1 MVVQSRYTAG
11 DALLLGAGDRWL
23 LLTAPADDEAVA
35 ELWALLSAE
44 HPAPGL
50 AERVL
55 TVVEGA
61 FADTAFDLV
70 LLELSSGSPR
80 VTTRGAGRAE
90 AGPVEIDRPQT
101 EGRAHRL
108 MLGEQPSPAAARP
121 FLGGVV
127 AAAAVEVAVATPGP
141 AALIDGIP
149 DEILAA
155 KGPDGPPPKRPVAAS
170 SAQPSAQS
178 AAPEPVE
185 PEENTADPVEGTTV
199 IRSPHLLAAQPVE
212 QVPAVCCPRGHL
224 TPPEEPQCRVCRA
237 QVAPQEI
244 HEVPRPV
251 LGGLR
256 LPTGEVV
263 PLDRGVVLG
272 RRPQAP
278 PTAADWPHLVV
289 VPAQHTFVS
298 RTHLHLWP
306 AGWQVLALDQ
316 GSRGGTV
323 RQHADGRTEPLLPG
337 VPQPLAP
344 GDCLALADYRV
355 RFEVDPGPPS
365 RTDEP

>member
-11 DALLLGAGDRWL
+11 NALLLGAGDRWL
-23 LLTAPADDEAVA
+23 LLTDPADDEAVA

-55 TVVEGA
+55 TVVERA

-70 LLELSSGSPR
+70 LLELSSGSPSL
-80 VTTRGAGRAE
+80 TTRGAGRTE
-90 AGPVEIDRPQT
+90 AVENEA
-101 EGRAHRL
+101 EGRAHLL
-108 MLGEQPSPAAARP
+108 MLGEQPGHATDRP

-127 AAAAVEVAVATPGP
+127 AAAAAEVAVATPAPGS

-155 KGPDGPPPKRPVAAS
+155 KGPDGPPPRRPVARG
-170 SAQPSAQS
+170 PAQS
-178 AAPEPVE
+178 APEPVE
-185 PEENTADPVEGTTV
+185 PEENTADPIEGTTV

-212 QVPAVCCPRGHL
+212 QVPAACCPRGHL

-306 AGWQVLALDQ
+306 AGWQVLALDL

-337 VPQPLAP
+337 VPQPLEP

-355 RFEVDPGPPS
+355 RFEVDPGPPP